1 MINSFFKFL
10 IFSLLIFLPSFAHS
24 FKLEL
29 SAKAA
34 ILINSETGAVLYEK
48 NAHLPLYPASI
59 TKMVTALYALEKK
72 EGALEERVQA
82 PLEAVTAVY
91 PHVRRRFQTH
101 PPYRLEFGGSHMGI
115 KTGEELSFRVL
126 LYGLM
131 LVSGNDAAN
140 VIAHFVS
147 GSIPQFI
154 KELNLYVQSKGCKNT
169 QLHTPHGLPHSDHK
183 TTAYDMA
190 LLAREALK
198 KPLLREIV
206 KTASYTR
213 PATHLQPEA
222 VMYQHNALVKP
233 GSKFYYPK
241 AIGIKTGFTNA
252 GGYTLIAAAEDE
264 KRKLIAVLLGCEHLD
279 ERYKDAIA
287 LFEAAFNEK
296 KAERTLFSK
305 EFDRFTHSIKGGK
318 TLLKGELREDVRL
331 SFYESEKQI
340 FSSKIAWDENPLP
353 IMQGQKVGTLTIFSD
368 REERMFEAPLFAYL
382 PVEPTLKYS
391 FYSKWLSCKRLLSHY
406 LGVLLAFIGCVL
418 LVSSY
423 LIFHREKSFK
433 K

>member
-1 MINSFFKFL
+1 MRNSFFKFL
-10 IFSLLIFLPSFAHS
+10 ILSLLTILPSFAS
-24 FKLEL
+24 PFKLEL

-59 TKMVTALYALEKK
+59 TKMVTALYAIEKRQ
-72 EGALEERVQA
+72 EALDERIQA
-82 PLEAVTAVY
+82 PFEAVCAVY
-91 PHVRRRFQTH
+91 PHVRRRSQAH

-140 VIAHFVS
+140 VIAYFVS

-169 QLHTPHGLPHSDHK
+169 ELHTPHGLPYPDHK

-198 KPLLREIV
+198 QPLLREIV
-206 KTASYTR
+206 KTVSYTR
-213 PATHLQPEA
+213 PKTHLQPEA
-222 VMYQHNALVKP
+222 IMYQHNALIKP

-264 KRKLIAVLLGCEHLD
+264 ERKLVAVLLGCEHLD

-296 KAERTLFSK
+296 KVERTLFSK
-305 EFDRFTHSIKGGK
+305 EFDIFNHAIKGGK
-318 TLLKGELREDVRL
+318 TLLKAELKEDTRL
-331 SFYESEKQI
+331 SFYESENHH
-340 FSSKIAWDENPLP
+340 FCSKISWDENPLP
-353 IMQGQKVGTLTIFSD
+353 IMQGQNVGKVTIFS
-368 REERMFEAPLFAYL
+368 REEPLLEVPLFAQHR
-382 PVEPTLKYS
+382 VEPTLSYLLH
-391 FYSKWLSCKRLLSHY
+391 SKWQSCKKALNSY
-406 LGVLLAFIGCVL
+406 LGILLALIGSAIVL
-418 LVSSY
+418 GGY
-423 LIFHREKSFK
+423 FIFHRKV
-433 K
+433 

>member
-1 MINSFFKFL
+1 MAGNFFFKFL
-10 IFSLLIFLPSFAHS
+10 ILSLLTFLSSFAS
-24 FKLEL
+24 PLKLEL

-72 EGALEERVQA
+72 EHALEEQV
-82 PLEAVTAVY
+82 EALFDAVCAVY
-91 PHVRRRFQTH
+91 PHVRRRSEAH

-115 KTGEELSFRVL
+115 KAGEKLSFRVL

-147 GSIPQFI
+147 GSIPEFM

-169 QLHTPHGLPHSDHK
+169 KFYTPHGLPHPEHK

-206 KTASYTR
+206 KTVSYTR
-213 PATHLQPEA
+213 PQTHLQPQTT
-222 VMYQHNALVKP
+222 MYQHNALIKP

-241 AIGIKTGFTNA
+241 AIGIKTGFTSA

-279 ERYKDAIA
+279 ARYKDAIA

-296 KAERTLFSK
+296 KAERILFSK
-305 EFDRFTHSIKGGK
+305 EFDTFNHKIKGGK
-318 TLLKGELREDVRL
+318 TLLKAELKEDARL
-331 SFYESEKQI
+331 SFYESENHN
-340 FSSKIAWDENPLP
+340 FSSKIVWDVNTLP
-353 IMQGQKVGTLTIFSD
+353 IAQGQNVGKITIFS
-368 REERMFEAPLFAYL
+368 REEKMLEVPLFARH
-382 PVEPTLKYS
+382 PVEPTFHYLLH
-391 FYSKWLSCKRLLSHY
+391 SKWQSCKKVFSSY
-406 LGVLLAFIGCVL
+406 IGIFLAFIGGAIVMGC
-418 LVSSY
+418 Y
-423 LIFHREKSFK
+423 FIFHRKA
-433 K
+433 